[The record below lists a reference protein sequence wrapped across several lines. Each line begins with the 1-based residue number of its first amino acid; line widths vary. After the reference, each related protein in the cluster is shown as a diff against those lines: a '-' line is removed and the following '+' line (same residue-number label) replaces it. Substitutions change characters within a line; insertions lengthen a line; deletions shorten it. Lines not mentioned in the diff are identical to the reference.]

1 MCSTSAQTK
10 APATLS
16 ALLPALLLGAIAR
29 DTKTSDPGLC
39 WTVPC
44 PYKQNRCLPRAKSKQ
59 RYVINIGHQTRE
71 LTYPIIST
79 SFADNIVP
87 EIIWWQYDALPL
99 TRELLAYAF
108 PTARL
113 YFGTTDA
120 PRCLKTRSFRPQ
132 GTRGTFTAAT
142 GKAFRALVW
151 RRCDISSRPPS
162 APLRVRI
169 IDRPRGGGG
178 SKNPCRLPGPHVGGR
193 SLSNATIAALRS
205 PLPAALRSAG
215 AAEAPLEVVRLP
227 ERPDS
232 LCDQVHSRGE
242 S

>member
-1 MCSTSAQTK
+1 M
-10 APATLS
+10 ATLS
-16 ALLPALLLGAIAR
+16 ALLPALLLGAVAR
-29 DTKTSDPGLC
+29 DTRISDPGLC

-44 PYKQNRCLPRAKSKQ
+44 PYDKNRCLPRATSKQ
-59 RYVINIGHQTRE
+59 RFVINIGHQTRE

-120 PRCLKTRSFRPQ
+120 PRCLKRRSFRPQ

-151 RRCDISSRPPS
+151 RRCGISSRPPS

-193 SLSNATIAALRS
+193 SLSNATIAARRS
-205 PLPAALRSAG
+205 HLPAALRSAG